1 MTRKQC
7 IKLPFVIAYLD
18 NCYPMDAIANIHHFI
33 SIKNIIWAG
42 KSKRCAGAY
51 LIITTNDKGNK
62 LTFYDYDGNTHH
74 KTKIATTSQPFIS
87 KLSAQKIAQYLGHKE
102 VMNDGTI

>member
-18 NCYPMDAIANIHHFI
+18 NGYPMEMVGNVHPIP
-33 SIKNIIWAG
+33 IKNIIWAG

-51 LIITTNDKGNK
+51 LVITTNDKDTK
-62 LTFYDYDGNTHH
+62 LTFYDYDSKTRH
-74 KTKIATTSQPFIS
+74 KTKIVTVSQPWIA
-87 KLSAQKIAQYLGHKE
+87 KQSAQKIAQYLGHKE
-102 VMNDGTI
+102 VINDGTI